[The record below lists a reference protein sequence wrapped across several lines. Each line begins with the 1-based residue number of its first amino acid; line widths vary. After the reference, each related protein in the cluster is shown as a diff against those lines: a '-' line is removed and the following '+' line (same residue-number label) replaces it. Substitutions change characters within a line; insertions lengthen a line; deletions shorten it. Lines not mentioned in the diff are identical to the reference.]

1 MRISSL
7 RYENLTA
14 AEDLAGS
21 PRKCGKYIKSKN
33 SDLCSFSGMVKHV
46 EPGNMSRGMK
56 KYIPLFCYCYQLPIV
71 STPHPAPITIKAAT
85 DVSDSE
91 YLILLN
97 FRGFLNSRFSRF

>member
-33 SDLCSFSGMVKHV
+33 SDLCSFSRMVKHV
-46 EPGNMSRGMK
+46 EPGNMNRGMK

-85 DVSDSE
+85 NVSDSE

>member
-7 RYENLTA
+7 RYDNSRRRFIEVQENA
-14 AEDLAGS
+14 
-21 PRKCGKYIKSKN
+21 GKYIKSKN

-85 DVSDSE
+85 NVSDSE

-97 FRGFLNSRFSRF
+97 FRGFLNWRFSRF

>member
-85 DVSDSE
+85 NFSDSE
-91 YLILLN
+91 
-97 FRGFLNSRFSRF
+97 